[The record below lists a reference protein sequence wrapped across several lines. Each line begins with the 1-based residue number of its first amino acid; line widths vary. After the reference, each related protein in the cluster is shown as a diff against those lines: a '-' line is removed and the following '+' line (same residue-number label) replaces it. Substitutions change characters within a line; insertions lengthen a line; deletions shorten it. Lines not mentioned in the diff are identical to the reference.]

1 MYRLTKILREEVA
14 PAEIEELDGIG
25 EVKSYLNEL
34 NIEYDTE
41 NVNQSE
47 VMVVGDPKKYIVE
60 FDGKF
65 PVVSEIERFLKEKSR
80 PGDFYEFT
88 GVDFREYYTNL
99 FWDNVGKISEFNELY
114 HATKEQHA
122 DSILKNGLEA
132 RKESRIPM
140 SRIHRPAVFT
150 VKDLGYLADETYGSA
165 VIVIDTMKMKKDS
178 FTPDVGREKDF
189 ERKDMAAYLI
199 DELNLYIPVEQIV
212 QAGKRGTGSWR
223 GTVAIYSDVPPK
235 YITQFDGS

>member
-1 MYRLTKILREEVA
+1 MHRLLKILKEEVA
-14 PAEIEELDGIG
+14 PAEIEELDGIDG
-25 EVKSYLNEL
+25 VTSYLNKFDV
-34 NIEYDTE
+34 NYSVE
-41 NVNQSE
+41 NVNQNE

-65 PVVSEIERFLKEKSR
+65 PIVSEIERFLREKSR
-80 PGDFYEFT
+80 LGEFYEFT
-88 GVDFREYYTNL
+88 GVDFREYYTDL

-114 HATKEQHA
+114 HATKEKHA
-122 DSILKNGLEA
+122 DEILENGLEA
-132 RKESRIPM
+132 RKESRIPL

-165 VIVIDTMKMKKDS
+165 VIVIDAMKMKKDG

-223 GTVAIYSDVPPK
+223 DTIAIYSEVPPK
-235 YITQFDGS
+235 YITQLVER